1 MTLLNRRIYEQ
12 NDEGLFIFKCIEPM
26 TNRDTVLDTVALTN
40 VVKPK
45 YRYSN
50 VDAEWT
56 KITSDVP
63 TPTTSVISDLDALFE
78 NLKIVENN
86 SFVNQMAF
94 KYAKFGSLTEKQ
106 INVLTS
112 IFRNEV
118 AQKAR
123 AKNQAPSLTVD
134 KIKELFEVPKSN
146 GLKYPKFTVGD
157 ITLSLPTENS
167 DPRNKDA
174 IYVKHDGVYVGK
186 IDGGKFQP
194 TSRCDTSVGD
204 KLLEIAKDP
213 RGEAIGHGHMHGN
226 CSMCRKKLSDPRS
239 MKIGMG
245 EICSN
250 NWGFNWGEK

>member
-1 MTLLNRRIYEQ
+1 MELTNRKIYEQ
-12 NDEGLFIFKCIEPM
+12 NDDGLYVLKFSDPRTKVLEPNTIVLKNIIE
-26 TNRDTVLDTVALTN
+26 
-40 VVKPK
+40 KPK

-50 VDAEWT
+50 VDAEW
-56 KITSDVP
+56 KRITSDA
-63 TPTTSVISDLDALFE
+63 PTTSVISDLDALFE

-123 AKNQAPSLTVD
+123 AKNQAPNLTVD
-134 KIKELFEVPKSN
+134 KINELFEVPKSN

-174 IYVKHDGVYVGK
+174 IYVKHNGVYVGK

-194 TSRCDTSVGD
+194 TSRCDSSVGVR
-204 KLLEIAKDP
+204 LLEIAKDP

-245 EICSN
+245 EICAN
-250 NWGFNWGEK
+250 NWGFKWGEK

>member
-1 MTLLNRRIYEQ
+1 MTLLNRRIYKQ
-12 NDEGLFIFKCIEPM
+12 NDDGLFIFKCIEPM
-26 TNRDTVLDTVALTN
+26 PNRETVLDTVVLTN

-50 VDAEWT
+50 VDAEW
-56 KITSDVP
+56 KRITSDA
-63 TPTTSVISDLDALFE
+63 PTTSLISDLDALFE

-118 AQKAR
+118 AQKATR
-123 AKNQAPSLTVD
+123 AKNQGSISVD

-167 DPRNKDA
+167 ASYNKDA
-174 IYVKHDGVYVGK
+174 IYVRHEGVYVGK
-186 IDGGKFQP
+186 IMDGKFMP
-194 TSRCDTSVGD
+194 LSFCDASVSD
-204 KLLEIAKDP
+204 KLMAIAKDP

-245 EICSN
+245 EICAN
-250 NWGFNWGEK
+250 NWGFKWGEK